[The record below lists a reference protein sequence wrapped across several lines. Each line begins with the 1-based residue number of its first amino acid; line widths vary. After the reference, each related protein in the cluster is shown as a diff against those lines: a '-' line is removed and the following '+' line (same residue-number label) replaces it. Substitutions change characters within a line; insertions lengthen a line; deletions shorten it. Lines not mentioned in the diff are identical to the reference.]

1 MTKPVVESVLTFKLC
16 RSLFLAKLQAFTI
29 NSSEG
34 NSDIIGF
41 ALGCDGV
48 CFS

>member
-1 MTKPVVESVLTFKLC
+1 MTKPVVESVFSLRLW
-16 RSLFLAKLQAFTI
+16 RSLLLAELSAFTI
-29 NSSEG
+29 NGNEE

-48 CFS
+48 CF